1 MRAVASATAAGVAG
15 EESDDGV
22 EDSDDAVDDGHDDST
37 DAVYDGH
44 DNPTDGTDAVLDA
57 RHDGAHFD
65 GWFVVVD
72 GMCCFGSVLICLG

>member
-1 MRAVASATAAGVAG
+1 VRAVASATAAGVAG

-44 DNPTDGTDAVLDA
+44 DNPTDGTDAVLDLW
-57 RHDGAHFD
+57 R
-65 GWFVVVD
+65 GWLVY
-72 GMCCFGSVLICLG
+72 CPRRKFGWVQRNVRKT